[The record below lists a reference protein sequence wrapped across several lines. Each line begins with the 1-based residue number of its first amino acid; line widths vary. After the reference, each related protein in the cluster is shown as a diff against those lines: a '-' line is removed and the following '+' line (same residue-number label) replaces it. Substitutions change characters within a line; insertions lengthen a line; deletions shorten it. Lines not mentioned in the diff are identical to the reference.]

1 MACACQD
8 KVKNTNGRCPACNE
22 AIVHGIPKDRHS
34 CSYGKC
40 S

>member
-1 MACACQD
+1 MACACQG
-8 KVKNTNGRCPACNE
+8 KVNNTNGRCPACNE
-22 AIVHGIPKDRHS
+22 ALYHGIANHS

>member
-8 KVKNTNGRCPACNE
+8 KVNNTNGRCPACNE
-22 AIVHGIPKDRHS
+22 AIVNKFANHN
-34 CSYGKC
+34 CSYGNC